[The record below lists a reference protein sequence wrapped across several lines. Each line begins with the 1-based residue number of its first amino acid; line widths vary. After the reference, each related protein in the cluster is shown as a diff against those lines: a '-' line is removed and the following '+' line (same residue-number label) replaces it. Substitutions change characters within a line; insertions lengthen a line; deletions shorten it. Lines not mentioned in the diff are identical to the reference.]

1 MHLTLLAPSTIIFF
15 YLFGDK
21 NLCPN
26 TILPTKINCVV
37 KLHCINLLEY
47 TTVTAHLK
55 CSLSQESDGSFL
67 GMLFFPPST
76 SERGSAVCR
85 GSESTS
91 MYIKS
96 EKISHQQSFMGLSL
110 VQCDF
115 LFFLHDRM
123 DMWPLLGGL
132 RLQLKICSVISFCQT
147 SWNSGVYKCT
157 IINVWGCT
165 YSSHSIFSVLMK
177 HCSFL
182 CQKISEED
190 QLI

>member
-1 MHLTLLAPSTIIFF
+1 MLLAPSTINFFF

-21 NLCPN
+21 NLCLN

-47 TTVTAHLK
+47 TTVIAHLK

-67 GMLFFPPST
+67 GMLFFFPSS

-96 EKISHQQSFMGLSL
+96 EQISHKQSFMGLSL
-110 VQCDF
+110 VQESCQCDF
-115 LFFLHDRM
+115 FLLSPWQDGYVALVR
-123 DMWPLLGGL
+123 WPQATTENLLCHFL
-132 RLQLKICSVISFCQT
+132 LSNFLK
-147 SWNSGVYKCT
+147 
-157 IINVWGCT
+157 
-165 YSSHSIFSVLMK
+165 
-177 HCSFL
+177 
-182 CQKISEED
+182 
-190 QLI
+190 